1 MLFLGNNF
9 LNISRALMYSIFFID
24 RYENKGIIWVQPLR
38 KHDDLINEINDI
50 VGYMENNR

>member
-1 MLFLGNNF
+1 
-9 LNISRALMYSIFFID
+9 MYSIFFID